1 MNKIVPGGDIEI
13 SYDDLQKL
21 LDEFKGQMEVLKAK
35 LKEDSQQKSQED
47 DQPEVPAAEDIDE
60 EAELVKE
67 LHDLREFVNNNKECI
82 EEFFNIKRGGNVH
95 DSHPHNEMEA
105 HEKEDPLKNSE
116 ARELIQQ
123 QKAVEAESQNKITNQ
138 IRQQGDEIIAKISDQ
153 TDAEKD
159 KLLEAYKKKLNEN
172 PQLTD
177 SERSNLLDEM
187 NDRLSKL
194 NGLLDSEQSS
204 SDKRLADALARRRKK
219 KEELQQKFEEV
230 HQQAEHKNNEL
241 GDRLVK
247 IAQMESQENGEIEN
261 EIRKMRV

>member
-21 LDEFKGQMEVLKAK
+21 LDEFKAQMEVLKAK
-35 LKEDSQQKSQED
+35 LKEDSQQKPQED
-47 DQPEVPAAEDIDE
+47 DQPQVPEDIDE
-60 EAELVKE
+60 EAELVRE
-67 LHDLREFVNNNKECI
+67 LHELREFVNNNKECI
-82 EEFFNIKRGGNVH
+82 EEFFNIKRGGAAGHH
-95 DSHPHNEMEA
+95 DSHPHEMEE
-105 HEKEDPLKNSE
+105 HEKDDSNKVKNSE

-123 QKAVEAESQNKITNQ
+123 QKAVEEETHNKITNQ

-172 PQLTD
+172 PLLTD

-219 KEELQQKFEEV
+219 KEELQQKF
-230 HQQAEHKNNEL
+230 
-241 GDRLVK
+241 
-247 IAQMESQENGEIEN
+247 
-261 EIRKMRV
+261 

>member
-1 MNKIVPGGDIEI
+1 
-13 SYDDLQKL
+13 
-21 LDEFKGQMEVLKAK
+21 
-35 LKEDSQQKSQED
+35 
-47 DQPEVPAAEDIDE
+47 
-60 EAELVKE
+60 
-67 LHDLREFVNNNKECI
+67 
-82 EEFFNIKRGGNVH
+82 
-95 DSHPHNEMEA
+95 MEA
-105 HEKEDPLKNSE
+105 HEKEDSLKNSE